1 MNPSKALQV
10 ELRQAICKSY
20 DYMYLFLERCMQ
32 QEKTTVTR
40 ERLALAE
47 G

>member
-1 MNPSKALQV
+1 
-10 ELRQAICKSY
+10 LRQAVCKSY

-32 QEKTTVTR
+32 QEKAPVSR